1 MTISSFKRFLV
12 EEEKTIF
19 FTFGRLNPATVAHG
33 MLMDTLAEKAGGNP
47 YRVFLS
53 QSQDSKK
60 NPLDYATKIKFTR
73 KMFPRHSRAIMLNKK
88 IINIFDVATTLFEE
102 GFKNITMVV
111 GSDRVNEFSVLLK
124 KYNGVKARH
133 GFYNFSKINVVSA
146 GERDPDADDMSGVS
160 ASRQRKFAAD
170 NDFVGFSQGLP
181 KKVSNADAKDLFNA
195 VRNGMGLKESKEF
208 RKPVSFKP
216 VSEQREQ
223 YIKGNMFK
231 IGDTV
236 EIVESGDVAT
246 IMHLG
251 SNYLVVEMNG
261 NRLRKWITDVK
272 LVEKTRAVKGYK
284 FNRAQLHRL
293 NPTLSIKHQE
303 KHAPEYVDTDVDGDH
318 DKWDH
323 IVPDEVVGVPDLTK
337 KFLAKFKGELK
348 MTRQGNAF
356 E

>member
-12 EEEKTIF
+12 EEEKTVF
-19 FTFGRLNPATVAHG
+19 FTFGRFNPPTSAHG
-33 MLMDTLAEKAGGNP
+33 MLMDTLAEKASGNP

-60 NPLDYATKIKFTR
+60 NPLDYTTKIKFVR
-73 KMFPRHSRAIMLNKK
+73 KMFPRHSRAAMLNKK
-88 IINIFDVATTLFEE
+88 IINIFDIATSLFEE

-160 ASRQRKFAAD
+160 ASRQRKFAVD
-170 NDFVGFSQGLP
+170 NDFIGFSQGLP
-181 KKVSNADAKDLFNA
+181 KKVSNSVAKDLFNT

-208 RKPVSFKP
+208 RKPISFKP

-223 YIKGNMFK
+223 YVKGNMFNV
-231 IGDTV
+231 GDTV
-236 EIVESGDVAT
+236 EIVESGDIAIIT
-246 IMHLG
+246 HLG
-251 SNYLVVEMNG
+251 SNHLVLEMDG

-272 LVEKTRAVKGYK
+272 LVEKAEKVKGYK
-284 FNRAQLHRL
+284 FHRAELHRL
-293 NPTLSIKHQE
+293 NPMLPIKHQE
-303 KHAPEYVDTDVDGDH
+303 KHAKEYADIDVDGDH

-348 MTRQGNAF
+348 TTRQGTAF